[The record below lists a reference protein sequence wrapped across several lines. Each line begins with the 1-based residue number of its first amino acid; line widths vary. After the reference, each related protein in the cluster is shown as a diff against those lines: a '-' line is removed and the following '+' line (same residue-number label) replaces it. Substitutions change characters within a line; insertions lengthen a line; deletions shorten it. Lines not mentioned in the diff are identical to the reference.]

1 MGNDINTQMLFS
13 RLSGYN
19 IYVPSKHDPSGM
31 SHFLSNDDVIVRP
44 MPALDLDS
52 VNEKWRYFVENPVD
66 ISSVLWPIDI
76 VDLPD
81 GIIGLVFRKR
91 ALPKL
96 EPLKNLLYNS
106 LLLSWKKD
114 EIKQITANLLL
125 TFSDIHENG
134 YAYHSFD
141 VEHIYFS
148 RSNGKVF
155 FDFSIGMARHFDSKV
170 IESKVDFDSISIEFL
185 PPWRSFEDRAHL
197 SLVDDYYSISA
208 LIFRLLI
215 GRMPYQGRIMDGQ
228 GDMMDLLRD
237 VDPADHYRMFEHY
250 HSNPIFVFDPNDKRN
265 SIGLYTHEEKNVEL
279 WEDLPDEIK
288 LMFIETFSNSNV
300 AAPQSEKKLY
310 KPSEWY
316 DALKKNEV
324 I

>member
-1 MGNDINTQMLFS
+1 METAINTQMLFS

-19 IYVPSKHDPSGM
+19 IYVPSKHDPSGL
-31 SHFLSNDDVIVRP
+31 SHILSNDDVTVRP
-44 MPALDLDS
+44 APELDLDS

-66 ISSVLWPIDI
+66 INNVLWPIDI

-106 LLLSWKKD
+106 FLLSWKKD
-114 EIKQITANLLL
+114 DIKKITANLLL
-125 TFSDIHENG
+125 TFSDMHENG

-141 VEHIYFS
+141 AERIYFN
-148 RSNGKVF
+148 RGNGRVF
-155 FDFSIGMARHFDSKV
+155 FDFSIGMERHFDNKV
-170 IESKVDFDSISIEFL
+170 AESKVDFNSVSIEFL
-185 PPWRSFEDRAHL
+185 PPWCSFEDRALL
-197 SLVDDYYSISA
+197 SLVDDYYSVSA

-228 GDMMDLLRD
+228 GDMMDLMRD
-237 VDPADHYRMFEHY
+237 VDPAEHYRMFEHY
-250 HSNPIFVFDPNDKRN
+250 HANPIFVFDPNDKRN
-265 SIGLYTHEEKNVEL
+265 SIGLYTHEERNVEL
-279 WEDLPDEIK
+279 WEELPEEIK
-288 LMFIETFSNSNV
+288 RMFIETFSSDNI
-300 AAPQSEKKLY
+300 AAPKSEKKLY

>member
-1 MGNDINTQMLFS
+1 MGADANTQMLFS
-13 RLSGYN
+13 CLNGYN
-19 IYVPSKHDPSGM
+19 IYIPSKHDSSGM
-31 SHFLSNDDVIVRP
+31 SHLLSNDDVTIRP
-44 MPALDLDS
+44 VPELNPDS

-66 ISSVLWPIDI
+66 ISNVLWPIDI

-81 GIIGLVFRKR
+81 GVLGLVFRKR

-106 LLLSWKKD
+106 PLLSWKKND
-114 EIKQITANLLL
+114 IKEITSNLLL
-125 TFSDIHENG
+125 TFSDMHENG

-141 VEHIYFS
+141 VEHIYFARNNS
-148 RSNGKVF
+148 KVF
-155 FDFSIGMARHFDSKV
+155 FDFSLGIDRHYDNSV
-170 IESKVDFDSISIEFL
+170 AEATVDFNSVSIEFL
-185 PPWRSFEDRAHL
+185 PPWRSFENKNML

-215 GRMPYQGRIMDGQ
+215 GRMPYQGRVMDGQ

-250 HSNPIFVFDPNDKRN
+250 HANPIFIFDPNDKRN
-265 SIGLYTHEEKNVEL
+265 SIGLYTHEEKTVDL
-279 WEDLPDEIK
+279 WEDLPDKIK
-288 LMFIETFSNSNV
+288 QMFIETFSLNNV
-300 AAPQSEKKLY
+300 SAPQSKKMLY

-316 DALKKNEV
+316 KALKENGV